1 MNLIKSNGKAQ
12 DCIGCRQC
20 EKHCP
25 QHLPIVN
32 NLKKVAELFSFLEE

>member
-25 QHLPIVN
+25 QRLPIVN